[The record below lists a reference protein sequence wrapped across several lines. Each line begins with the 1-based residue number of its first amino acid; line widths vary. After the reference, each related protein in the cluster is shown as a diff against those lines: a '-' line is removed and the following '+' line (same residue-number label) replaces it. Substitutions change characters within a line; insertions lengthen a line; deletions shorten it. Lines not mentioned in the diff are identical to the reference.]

1 MQINFRTCVFTTHIH
16 SSSRSLGSCT
26 YVSSGW
32 SQFTIGQTKCALC
45 FSGLVQ
51 YQAFNNPRSLPQSLM
66 KTAVLNDPVQEVHN
80 AEHYFAEIS
89 LIETVTS
96 HLFSTEV

>member
-1 MQINFRTCVFTTHIH
+1 
-16 SSSRSLGSCT
+16 
-26 YVSSGW
+26 
-32 SQFTIGQTKCALC
+32 
-45 FSGLVQ
+45 
-51 YQAFNNPRSLPQSLM
+51 M